1 MGYDTDGYID
11 FAMTTNGKAEVS
23 DHLGATSSQC
33 SLQFELKADQTVL
46 TALLLILKI

>member
-1 MGYDTDGYID
+1 MLVRNDAVLWD
-11 FAMTTNGKAEVS
+11 NGKAEVS

-46 TALLLILKI
+46 TALLQILKI